1 MPERERCGIPSLGI
15 GGFQPKLHHSIVLV
29 LVLVLVLVS
38 ARDMAFQDLELV
50 GSNPIASA
58 MADNKEEAAFR

>member
-1 MPERERCGIPSLGI
+1 MIAGKEKIWHSKTLNWWVPAP
-15 GGFQPKLHHSIVLV
+15 LHHSIV

>member
-1 MPERERCGIPSLGI
+1 M
-15 GGFQPKLHHSIVLV
+15 HHSIVLV

-38 ARDMAFQDLELV
+38 ARDMAFQDLELL
-50 GSNPIASA
+50 GSNPIIASA

>member
-1 MPERERCGIPSLGI
+1 MIAGKGKIWHSKTLNWWVPAP
-15 GGFQPKLHHSIVLV
+15 LHHSI
-29 LVLVLVLVS
+29 VLVLVLVS

-58 MADNKEEAAFR
+58 MADNKEEAAFQ

>member
-1 MPERERCGIPSLGI
+1 M
-15 GGFQPKLHHSIVLV
+15 HHSIV

>member
-1 MPERERCGIPSLGI
+1 M
-15 GGFQPKLHHSIVLV
+15 HHSIVLV

-38 ARDMAFQDLELV
+38 ARDMAFQDSELV